1 MCVCVC
7 EAACGPSTKNEICW
21 PVVIKAHL
29 QWAKPCWLVA
39 NMVLAKLS
47 HPAPFISHSHAKW
60 PQRQAIKSM
69 PKLIYLGTGYQNLT
83 NCKCVWNWLQLL
95 GQAIGMVEFI
105 EGVRYK
111 LNELLVAIANKMYI
125 RLLQYLIV
133 LIMLF
138 NRSEFACTTLLQL
151 VLHIM
156 KL

>member
-1 MCVCVC
+1 MCLKLT
-7 EAACGPSTKNEICW
+7 A
-21 PVVIKAHL
+21 
-29 QWAKPCWLVA
+29 VA
-39 NMVLAKLS
+39 R
-47 HPAPFISHSHAKW
+47 P
-60 PQRQAIKSM
+60 
-69 PKLIYLGTGYQNLT
+69 
-83 NCKCVWNWLQLL
+83 
-95 GQAIGMVEFI
+95 IGMVEFI

>member
-1 MCVCVC
+1 MTTETSDQIDAEINLSWHWLPKFDKLQMCLKLT
-7 EAACGPSTKNEICW
+7 A
-21 PVVIKAHL
+21 
-29 QWAKPCWLVA
+29 VA
-39 NMVLAKLS
+39 R
-47 HPAPFISHSHAKW
+47 P
-60 PQRQAIKSM
+60 
-69 PKLIYLGTGYQNLT
+69 
-83 NCKCVWNWLQLL
+83 
-95 GQAIGMVEFI
+95 IGMVEFI